1 MLLNLLMSEFWQY
14 TMEWGLFL
22 CPFCSPD
29 WQMLVNLICQ
39 VLLEKSITLQTLHLY
54 VQPFWE
60 KEGFSCCWLEL
71 FYIFI
76 SLTTQWSLFQL
87 KKKTNDVTVFSFPF
101 SQDPSCTWTRKEV
114 QWKACSYCCSG
125 RCVIPWP
132 AVLSLHSWYIYYTFG
147 HTVG

>member
-1 MLLNLLMSEFWQY
+1 
-14 TMEWGLFL
+14 
-22 CPFCSPD
+22 
-29 WQMLVNLICQ
+29 MLVNLICQ

-87 KKKTNDVTVFSFPF
+87 KKKQMMWLFLFHFLKTRLVRELEKKFSG
-101 SQDPSCTWTRKEV
+101 KHV
-114 QWKACSYCCSG
+114 
-125 RCVIPWP
+125 VIV
-132 AVLSLHSWYIYYTFG
+132 AR
-147 HTVG
+147 VGV